1 LPAYVANRGNNTI
14 VRMGQGGNVLGVRG
28 VALDSPVNNSGLNG
42 IATSTD
48 GKTIYVTVTMPSNIQ
63 GGVLALPAF

>member
-1 LPAYVANRGNNTI
+1 MRQDGSVIA
-14 VRMGQGGNVLGVRG
+14 VRRVMVDDNP
-28 VALDSPVNNSGLNG
+28 LDYADNARLNG

-48 GKTIYVTVTMPSNIQ
+48 GKTIYVTFTSPNHR

>member
-1 LPAYVANRGNNTI
+1 MKQDGSVVA
-14 VRMGQGGNVLGVRG
+14 VRR
-28 VALDSPVNNSGLNG
+28 VAVDSPLNNASLNG

-48 GKTIYVTVTMPSNIQ
+48 GKTIYVTVTSPSNIQ